1 MKGARFDQIGELEP
15 EKKPEVDPRDSVVV
29 MKDGTVIPR
38 EQYDISLI
46 TLADGKQMTFK
57 EFDAANV
64 VKVEEAEVV
73 WRKKLEDPKAVES
86 LTRAKQLVTDLLIIN
101 EQELKLADRH
111 GEILGIVESVYG
123 LGSGIS
129 DVVPL
134 KDDPFM
140 LGDASVFDKM
150 PRDERS
156 FSKERHALVK
166 RSLAL
171 KLALENISTLLS
183 GKLGE
188 PATGADG
195 PFTD

>member
-1 MKGARFDQIGELEP
+1 
-15 EKKPEVDPRDSVVV
+15 
-29 MKDGTVIPR
+29 
-38 EQYDISLI
+38 
-46 TLADGKQMTFK
+46 
-57 EFDAANV
+57 
-64 VKVEEAEVV
+64 
-73 WRKKLEDPKAVES
+73 
-86 LTRAKQLVTDLLIIN
+86 
-101 EQELKLADRH
+101 
-111 GEILGIVESVYG
+111 
-123 LGSGIS
+123 
-129 DVVPL
+129 
-134 KDDPFM
+134 M